1 MNQVVINGGQLGSIL
16 DRKLRITINEVCELL
31 SIKRDKLGKL
41 IKNDPSFPIP
51 IKEGRTRQAAVYFDT
66 KQIEYWWQLKV
77 EEVKLSNKI

>member
-1 MNQVVINGGQLGSIL
+1 MNQVVIDGGQLGRIL

-51 IKEGRTRQAAVYFDT
+51 IKEGTTRQAAVYFDT

>member
-1 MNQVVINGGQLGSIL
+1 M
-16 DRKLRITINEVCELL
+16 
-31 SIKRDKLGKL
+31 GKL

>member
-41 IKNDPSFPIP
+41 IKNEALLQS
-51 IKEGRTRQAAVYFDT
+51 
-66 KQIEYWWQLKV
+66 
-77 EEVKLSNKI
+77 